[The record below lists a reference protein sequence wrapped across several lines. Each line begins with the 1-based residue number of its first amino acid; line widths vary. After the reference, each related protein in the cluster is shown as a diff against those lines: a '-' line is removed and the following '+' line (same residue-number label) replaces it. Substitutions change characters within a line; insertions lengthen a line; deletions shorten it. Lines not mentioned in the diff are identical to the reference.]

1 MDSLGE
7 YLKTV
12 RESQNLTLGKVS
24 ESTKIREPLLRA
36 IESDRYDLLSGPFY
50 VKGFLETY
58 ARYLGLDSGEVILRY
73 QKSLEGMP
81 VPKVQGL
88 ERRITSNKRRV
99 SFWLLLVFAVV
110 LSLGVSIFFFSFN
123 PLEHFF
129 SSFEKEAPTF
139 GSLPSQ
145 PSPPSVQSEEDTQSA
160 GLSGKGEISS

>member
-58 ARYLGLDSGEVILRY
+58 AKYLGLDPADVILRY

-81 VPKVQGL
+81 LPKVQGL

-110 LSLGVSIFFFSFN
+110 LSLGISVFCLSFN
-123 PLEHFF
+123 PLEYFL
-129 SSFEKEAPTF
+129 SSFKMRQPALTQ
-139 GSLPSQ
+139 SPSQ
-145 PSPPSVQSEEDTQSA
+145 PSVPPIQKEEDTQTT
-160 GLSGKGEISS
+160 GLPE